1 MSKKE
6 TIWRHILCETLQ
18 DRGKLFT
25 QKEIA
30 LRFRFSLS
38 TVFNALSIP
47 RKSGAIEV
55 TGRFFRVRDMEKL
68 LLIWATA
75 RNIQKDMIYKTHVD
89 LPPRAIERDMPPKT
103 IFGFFSAYRL
113 KYQDPPA
120 DYDTVYVYSERTE
133 DIMKR
138 FPPKKGFA
146 NFLVLKPDSFLSG
159 FGTITPDPQTF
170 VDLWNVSSWFAKDF
184 LDALKR
190 KMNLS

>member
-6 TIWRHILCETLQ
+6 TIWRYILCELLK
-18 DRGKLFT
+18 DRSRHFT

-30 LRFRFSLS
+30 TRFRFSLS

-55 TGRFFRVRDMEKL
+55 MGKFFRVRDIEKL

-75 RNIQKDMIYKTHVD
+75 RNIQKDIIYKTHVD
-89 LPPRAIERDMPPKT
+89 LPPREIEGGMPPSV

-120 DYDTVYVYSERTE
+120 DYDTVYVYSEHAE
-133 DIMKR
+133 DISKR
-138 FPPKKGFA
+138 FPPKKGFP
-146 NFLVLKPDSFLSG
+146 NLFVLKPDPALLT

-170 VDLWNVSSWFAKDF
+170 VDLWNVSSWYAKDF
-184 LDALKR
+184 LDALKL
-190 KMNLS
+190 KMNLF